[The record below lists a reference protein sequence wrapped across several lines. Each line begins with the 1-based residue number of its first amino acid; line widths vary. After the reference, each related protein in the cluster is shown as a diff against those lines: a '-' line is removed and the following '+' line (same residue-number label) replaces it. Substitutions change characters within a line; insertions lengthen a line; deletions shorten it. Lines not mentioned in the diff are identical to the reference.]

1 MTKNRKIQLALIAL
15 ALFILTSFATQ
26 QTKGSIITV
35 RTIEVANGIWDSKI
49 CIVYE
54 DGRTEDI
61 ELQKFRDHTFNPN
74 SVKISEVL
82 NRLNGKGYKLISAS
96 SGNGDA
102 VLTNTFLFQ
111 KQCVDAE
118 EGKGFTYVV
127 MVRFEGLSVQ
137 LRDLC

>member
-15 ALFILTSFATQ
+15 ALFILTSFVTQ

-111 KQCVDAE
+111 K
-118 EGKGFTYVV
+118 
-127 MVRFEGLSVQ
+127 
-137 LRDLC
+137 